1 MIGGVG
7 SLGENGEV
15 VEWFNPTSKQWCE
28 AGSLHC
34 QRYSLAAVSGSDKI
48 FAVGGLKT
56 MDNLADDFSL
66 EIYDPARNTW
76 SAANPLPTK
85 KFITSTVYAH
95 DKVYVF
101 GGEKNTNLGEEN
113 WFSGCEVYNPETSEW
128 QTIADTGMF
137 VGSICAVTMLNIDN
151 EVYIYP
157 DSEEDGSD
165 SLKYNPSDDTWN
177 RAKLFPLQKELLQFG
192 MSCLHLKMFF
202 WQLLPEPSLDHFAN
216 LEL

>member
-1 MIGGVG
+1 MIQLGTHGV
-7 SLGENGEV
+7 LQ
-15 VEWFNPTSKQWCE
+15 T
-28 AGSLHC
+28 
-34 QRYSLAAVSGSDKI
+34 
-48 FAVGGLKT
+48 
-56 MDNLADDFSL
+56 
-66 EIYDPARNTW
+66 
-76 SAANPLPTK
+76 PLPTK

-101 GGEKNTNLGEEN
+101 GGEKSTNLGEEN
-113 WFSGCEVYNPETSEW
+113 RFSGCEVYNPKTSEW

-157 DSEEDGSD
+157 DSEENGSD

-177 RAKLFPLQKELLQFG
+177 RAKLFPLQKELMQFG

-202 WQLLPEPSLDHFAN
+202 WQLLPESSLDHFAN